1 MSQQIPA
8 AGMAAL
14 EAMIRNNIPH
24 CGELGVRLEDYGPG
38 TVTMAIDYQDRLVGN
53 PETGTLHGGLI
64 TTLVDTVSGM
74 SVLAALGKLVA
85 IATVDL
91 RIDYLKPAT
100 PDRALFA
107 KAECYRT
114 TRHIAF
120 TRCTA
125 YHDAD
130 DPIANCVATFM
141 IASSGGP
148 PPDTAQ
154 AGQGGDGA

>member
-1 MSQQIPA
+1 
-8 AGMAAL
+8 MAAL
-14 EAMIRNNIPH
+14 EAMIRGNIPH
-24 CGELGVRLEDYGPG
+24 CGELGVRLVDYGTG

-74 SVLAALGKLVA
+74 SVFAALGKLVT

-100 PDRALFA
+100 PERTLFA
-107 KAECYRT
+107 RAECYRT

-125 YHDAD
+125 YHDPE

-141 IASSGGP
+141 IASSSGP
-148 PPDTAQ
+148 PMSA
-154 AGQGGDGA
+154 ASGGDGGADA

>member
-1 MSQQIPA
+1 MTQQIPA
-8 AGMAAL
+8 AGKAAL

-24 CGELGVRLEDYGPG
+24 CGELGVRLEDYGTG
-38 TVTMAIDYQDRLVGN
+38 AVTMAIDYQDRLVGN

-74 SVLAALGKLVA
+74 SVFAALGKLVT
-85 IATVDL
+85 IATIDL

-100 PDRALFA
+100 PERVLFA
-107 KAECYRT
+107 RAECYRV
-114 TRHIAF
+114 TRQIAF

-125 YHDAD
+125 YHEAD

-141 IASSGGP
+141 IASSGGAP
-148 PPDTAQ
+148 MHA
-154 AGQGGDGA
+154 AAGGDRGVDA